1 MSVYVQL
8 LYAAFLLLIDLTF
21 TFTILVRIG
30 GSHYAV
36 MESASANKVIIRA
49 VQNYLQQDN

>member
-8 LYAAFLLLIDLTF
+8 LYAAFLLLKDLTF